1 MSQSPSKL
9 RSPEDLKTL
18 RETLICSANDGR
30 RCLKLCAGGSC
41 LASGALDVET
51 ALKQKLAA
59 SGLNETV
66 KISHTGCMGPCVVG
80 PVMLMDDGTFYQG
93 LRPNDAEDIVDC
105 HLLEGKRVDRL
116 IVQSMDQQES
126 YPTQTDI
133 AFFNRQKKVVL
144 RRCGSI
150 DPDSLEDAICA
161 GDYQPVAKALHQL
174 TPEQII
180 EDVKKSGL
188 RGRGGAG
195 FPTWVKWNLTKRE
208 VSDQKYVL
216 CNADEGDPGAYM
228 DRSVLEGDP
237 HSVIEGMILG
247 AYAIGASKGFAYIRA
262 EYPLAVERFQRAI
275 NHARERGLLG
285 EDILGS
291 GFSFDLEIRM
301 GSGAFVCGE
310 ETALIASIEG
320 KRGEPRTRPPFP
332 AHKGLWDK
340 PTVLNNVET
349 FANVAAIFDMGADVF
364 AANGTEKSKGTKVFA
379 LAGSVRNTGLVE
391 VPIGTT
397 LGELIYEI
405 GGGIVGCLGPAA
417 GADLFLSR
425 PGGNRPSGTSRPDG
439 RDPCTR
445 TG

>member
-150 DPDSLEDAICA
+150 DPSTRD
-161 GDYQPVAKALHQL
+161 H
-174 TPEQII
+174 
-180 EDVKKSGL
+180 L
-188 RGRGGAG
+188 RQ
-195 FPTWVKWNLTKRE
+195 TE
-208 VSDQKYVL
+208 VYWKLWTRLV
-216 CNADEGDPGAYM
+216 
-228 DRSVLEGDP
+228 RS
-237 HSVIEGMILG
+237 
-247 AYAIGASKGFAYIRA
+247 
-262 EYPLAVERFQRAI
+262 
-275 NHARERGLLG
+275 
-285 EDILGS
+285 
-291 GFSFDLEIRM
+291 
-301 GSGAFVCGE
+301 FVCGSE
-310 ETALIASIEG
+310 FGSA
-320 KRGEPRTRPPFP
+320 PR
-332 AHKGLWDK
+332 
-340 PTVLNNVET
+340 
-349 FANVAAIFDMGADVF
+349 
-364 AANGTEKSKGTKVFA
+364 
-379 LAGSVRNTGLVE
+379 
-391 VPIGTT
+391 
-397 LGELIYEI
+397 
-405 GGGIVGCLGPAA
+405 
-417 GADLFLSR
+417 
-425 PGGNRPSGTSRPDG
+425 
-439 RDPCTR
+439 
-445 TG
+445 